1 MKIHKGLDAH
11 IDIPNAVVTS
21 GTFDGVHLGHQHI
34 LSQLNQKAK
43 STDGESVVITYWPHP
58 RLVIDPACDLRLIC
72 DLEEKIELLKK
83 FKVDHVWIIPFNRNF
98 SLLNSSDFIN
108 LVIIEKLKTKKLV
121 IGYDH
126 KFGKNREGS
135 FEYLTQHIDEFPFE
149 IEEIAKQTIDELT
162 FSSTLIRDYL
172 KNGEIENAYR
182 LMGHRYSLCGTVVKG
197 YQNGTK
203 IGFPTAN
210 IDVNFEH
217 KLIPADGSYAVKV
230 KTHQGELKTGMLN
243 IGSRPTLSTGRSIE
257 VHIFDF
263 SADIYGERIEV
274 EFHHKLRDEH
284 QFRSIDELSE
294 QLALD
299 KQTTLNYFKN
309 NTTNGTV

>member
-1 MKIHKGLDAH
+1 MQIHRGIDAH

-43 STDGESVVITYWPHP
+43 VSNGESVVITYWPHP
-58 RLVIDPACDLRLIC
+58 RLVIDPACNLRLIC
-72 DLEEKIELLKK
+72 DLDEKIELLKK

-98 SLLNSSDFIN
+98 SLLNSAEFIN
-108 LVIIEKLKTKKLV
+108 LVIIQKLKTKKLV

-135 FEYLTQHIDEFPFE
+135 FEYLTENIDKFPFE

-162 FSSTLIRDYL
+162 FSSTLIRTYL
-172 KNGEIENAYR
+172 ESGEIEQAYR
-182 LMGHRYSLCGTVVKG
+182 LMGHRYSLGGTVVKG
-197 YQNGTK
+197 FQNGTK

-210 IDVNFEH
+210 IHVNFGH

-230 KTHQGELKTGMLN
+230 KTQNGKLKSGMLN

-263 SADIYGERIEV
+263 SADIYGENIEI

-284 QFRSIDELSE
+284 KFSSIDELSQ
-294 QLALD
+294 QLAKD
-299 KQTTLNYFKN
+299 KEITLNYFKK
-309 NTTNGTV
+309 NTNNGTV